1 MRRQDVPGFCSLH
14 VIRRQRGTY
23 CITGRG
29 PGTPESR
36 CCRDDE
42 KAEGEEEEES
52 WKMRTGRAQRQGA
65 VAANLDTESP
75 QAGQLH
81 PVLMDLR
88 PGPARPSTGVGGG
101 RGLLVPRRVSAA
113 AGACSSLDG
122 CRRRPGPSRPSSG
135 VGGGRGLLVPQR
147 VSAMGL

>member
-1 MRRQDVPGFCSLH
+1 
-14 VIRRQRGTY
+14 
-23 CITGRG
+23 
-29 PGTPESR
+29 
-36 CCRDDE
+36 
-42 KAEGEEEEES
+42 
-52 WKMRTGRAQRQGA
+52 MRTGRAQRQGA